1 MPKIIKI
8 QIFTLKFQFFTNF
21 VNFSQKAIFFNY
33 ASPKKISDHKKNPKV
48 KNRHAYDPKMP
59 KFGHFFQKIFFFE
72 IVFRNHFYIPYII
85 KMRPIA
91 EF

>member
-21 VNFSQKAIFFNY
+21 VNFYQKAIFFHY

-59 KFGHFFQKIFFFE
+59 KFGHFFQFFF
-72 IVFRNHFYIPYII
+72 F
-85 KMRPIA
+85 
-91 EF
+91 

>member
-33 ASPKKISDHKKNPKV
+33 ASPKKNSDHKDIPKV
-48 KNRHAYDPKMP
+48 KNRHAYDPKMT
-59 KFGHFFQKIFFFE
+59 KFAIFFNF
-72 IVFRNHFYIPYII
+72 FF
-85 KMRPIA
+85 
-91 EF
+91 